1 MKVDEQIGGVSS
13 NTFLHTKDQILQ
25 AMKEN
30 ERDCLQRKEMC
41 SMELQLPDFTKSI
54 NLDHSYALVDKNHR
68 YEYIVHCC
76 TVYFPSQK

>member
-1 MKVDEQIGGVSS
+1 MVES
-13 NTFLHTKDQILQ
+13 NMANGAEIFINWLAL
-25 AMKEN
+25 EN